1 MKACGNTNIWDSL
14 RLAIEVTKRF
24 KNYNTCLMLFTDGE
38 PNINPPLGIVPS
50 LKEIISGMEDVN
62 FTISTFA
69 FGYNVDSVLME
80 EIAQVGNGIYGYCP
94 DCTMVGTIFVNFMAN
109 ILNTIESTIKIDVK
123 NENLK
128 KAFEI
133 GGLYSGMARHLG
145 FLLKKN
151 SFKKTDIVLYLGSE
165 KKNEINEID
174 LLKKEIADLKT
185 NHLKDQ
191 KDILDLKSLF
201 QTELK
206 KLQNQIK
213 SLNDELNSLKAKKNK
228 KDLNNID
235 NNNLDIE
242 ESDEEMIELDD
253 NKYSLECLSRK
264 LSIDIMQGTDRT
276 NINIA
281 IRNNSQ
287 FKFPNNTSLICD
299 MKKSLLLCDNVDL
312 SQLEPN
318 GQKIVNIL
326 FKNLKHITKGE
337 YKCIVK
343 LKAENKIYNSSAIEL
358 TVNVISPINKENN
371 QQNNKFG
378 ININQDFNIINED
391 YNYKPFWPNLDN
403 NSVSSFREQF
413 SLFDYENIS
422 DEKIKKAL
430 IENNNDFNKAFESL
444 FN

>member
-1 MKACGNTNIWDSL
+1 MEQSDNN
-14 RLAIEVTKRF
+14 
-24 KNYNTCLMLFTDGE
+24 KN
-38 PNINPPLGIVPS
+38 NPPSQNQRIVNNS
-50 LKEIISGMEDVN
+50 LNNDAEQN
-62 FTISTFA
+62 
-69 FGYNVDSVLME
+69 
-80 EIAQVGNGIYGYCP
+80 GN
-94 DCTMVGTIFVNFMAN
+94 
-109 ILNTIESTIKIDVK
+109 E
-123 NENLK
+123 
-128 KAFEI
+128 
-133 GGLYSGMARHLG
+133 
-145 FLLKKN
+145 
-151 SFKKTDIVLYLGSE
+151 
-165 KKNEINEID
+165 KNEINEID

-228 KDLNNID
+228 KDLNNI
-235 NNNLDIE
+235 NNNNIDME

-281 IRNNSQ
+281 IKNNSQ

-343 LKAENKIYNSSAIEL
+343 LMAENKIYNSSAIEL